1 MSVSQGSVVR
11 AKAGRDK
18 DQFFVVLDVSQ
29 GYALIA
35 DGKRRK
41 VENPK
46 RKKLIHLAPTN
57 ITLTETMDTN
67 RKIRKALCDFG
78 EGTL

>member
-1 MSVSQGSVVR
+1 MSVNRGSVVR
-11 AKAGRDK
+11 ARAGRDK
-18 DQFFVVLDVSQ
+18 DSFFVVLAVED

-41 VENPK
+41 VEKPK
-46 RKKLIHLAPTN
+46 RKKLIHLAITN
-57 ITLTETMDTN
+57 TTLTETMDTN